1 MLSGALFSSSTSVQL
16 DDPASQAL
24 TNTESL
30 GAQEP
35 MIATFV
41 QMFALVEGTTIP
53 DPSIDAPLSVH
64 HWISQETWSLDPKI
78 DTSFTTE
85 SANTLVNTRLT
96 LLPLLSTLTQ

>member
-1 MLSGALFSSSTSVQL
+1 
-16 DDPASQAL
+16 
-24 TNTESL
+24 
-30 GAQEP
+30 